1 MTSRLPQELEGKDA
15 VDYAERHLRKLRVN
29 SQTWEIEYE
38 DPTTGEKWIMDYPHS
53 EAQGGGSPRL
63 RRQS

>member
-29 SQTWEIEYE
+29 SQTWEIEYRRP
-38 DPTTGEKWIMDYPHS
+38 DDRGEMDNGLS
-53 EAQGGGSPRL
+53 SQ
-63 RRQS
+63 